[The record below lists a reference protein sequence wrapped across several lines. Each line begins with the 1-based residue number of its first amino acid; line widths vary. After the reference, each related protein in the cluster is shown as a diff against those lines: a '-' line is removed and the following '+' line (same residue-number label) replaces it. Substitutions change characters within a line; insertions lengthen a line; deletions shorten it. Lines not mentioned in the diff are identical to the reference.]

1 MLAEYIGTSR
11 YRNVFGAAL
20 PEGPGHIGSR
30 AEEGPMADAPAHDEV
45 LDAKGLLCP
54 MPIVK
59 LAKFVKTMDP
69 QKVVLLEATDPG
81 SVPDVNAWAK
91 NTGNPVIHQE
101 TVDKVMR
108 FWIQKA

>member
-1 MLAEYIGTSR
+1 MS
-11 YRNVFGAAL
+11 
-20 PEGPGHIGSR
+20 
-30 AEEGPMADAPAHDEV
+30 DAPTHDRV

-59 LAKFVKTMDP
+59 LAKFVREMDS
-69 QKVVLLEATDPG
+69 QQVVLLEATDPG
-81 SVPDVNAWAK
+81 AVPDVAAWSR
-91 NTGNPVIHQE
+91 NTGHPVIHQE

>member
-1 MLAEYIGTSR
+1 
-11 YRNVFGAAL
+11 
-20 PEGPGHIGSR
+20 
-30 AEEGPMADAPAHDEV
+30 MADAPTHDQV

-59 LAKFVKTMDP
+59 LAKFMREMTP
-69 QKVVLLEATDPG
+69 AQVVLLEATDPG
-81 SVPDVNAWAK
+81 AIPDVAAWSR
-91 NTGNPVIHQE
+91 NTKNPVIHQE

>member
-1 MLAEYIGTSR
+1 
-11 YRNVFGAAL
+11 
-20 PEGPGHIGSR
+20 
-30 AEEGPMADAPAHDEV
+30 MADTPTPTLT

-59 LAKFVKTMDP
+59 LAKAMKDLESQQVL
-69 QKVVLLEATDPG
+69 LLEATDPG
-81 SVPDVNAWAK
+81 AIPDVAAWSK
-91 NTGNPVIHQE
+91 NTGNPVLAQE

>member
-1 MLAEYIGTSR
+1 MVDT
-11 YRNVFGAAL
+11 
-20 PEGPGHIGSR
+20 PTP
-30 AEEGPMADAPAHDEV
+30 DQT

-59 LAKFVKTMDP
+59 LAKAIKLLQPSQVI
-69 QKVVLLEATDPG
+69 LLEATDPG
-81 SVPDVNAWAK
+81 AIPDVVAWSK
-91 NTGNPVIHQE
+91 NTGNQILAQE

>member
-1 MLAEYIGTSR
+1 MVDT
-11 YRNVFGAAL
+11 
-20 PEGPGHIGSR
+20 PTP
-30 AEEGPMADAPAHDEV
+30 DQT

-59 LAKFVKTMDP
+59 LAKAMKELQPSQVL
-69 QKVVLLEATDPG
+69 LLEATDPG
-81 SVPDVNAWAK
+81 AIPDVAAWSK
-91 NTGNPVIHQE
+91 NTGNPVLAQE

>member
-1 MLAEYIGTSR
+1 M
-11 YRNVFGAAL
+11 GAT
-20 PEGPGHIGSR
+20 PTPDR
-30 AEEGPMADAPAHDEV
+30 T

-59 LAKFVKTMDP
+59 LAKLMKELEP
-69 QKVVLLEATDPG
+69 GQVVLLEATDPG
-81 SVPDVNAWAK
+81 AVPDVTAWAK
-91 NTGNPVIHQE
+91 NTGNPLMAQE